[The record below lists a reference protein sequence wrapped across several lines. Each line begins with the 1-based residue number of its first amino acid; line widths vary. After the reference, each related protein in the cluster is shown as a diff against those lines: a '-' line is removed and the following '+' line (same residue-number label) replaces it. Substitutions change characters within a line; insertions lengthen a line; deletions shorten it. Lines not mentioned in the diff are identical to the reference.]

1 MNVIEISNIHLKY
14 ADKEIF
20 NDFSLSIKKGEKLLI
35 TGKSGKGKSTLFELL
50 LGFADAKSG
59 EIFINGKRVEAEGF
73 TESRKCFAYVNQD
86 VTLRKGKARDV
97 LKEISKFS
105 DNHYDGEFDENLAE
119 FFEFDSKLLDKDIEE
134 LSGGE
139 RQRLGIILAI
149 MLKRPIF
156 LLDEVTSAL
165 DRELKKKVVHYFS
178 TCEQTVIAI
187 SHDTEWL
194 ANNQFQEV
202 KLS

>member
-1 MNVIEISNIHLKY
+1 MIEFSNIHLKY

-50 LGFADAKSG
+50 LGFANDYSG
-59 EIFINGKRVEAEGF
+59 DVFIGGKRIGPGGF
-73 TESRKCFAYVNQD
+73 AESRKYFAYVNQD
-86 VTLRKGKARDV
+86 VTLRQGKARDV
-97 LKEISKFS
+97 LNEISKFS
-105 DNHYDGEFDENLAE
+105 GNQYNGEFDENLAA
-119 FFEFDSKLLDKDIEE
+119 FFEFDRKLLDKDIEE

-178 TCEQTVIAI
+178 TCGQTVIAI
-187 SHDTEWL
+187 SHDHEWL
-194 ANNQFQEV
+194 ANNAFREV
-202 KLS
+202 KL